1 MARFNPRVRAGRD
14 VSPCGFPGL
23 VSVSIHASARDA
35 TFYDAWDYG
44 SILVSIHASARDATQ
59 VSKLPHMYLQFQS
72 TRPRGTR
79 QGRITAV
86 YAEPEFQST
95 RPRGTRHGTWWM
107 VYNVSVSIHAS
118 ARDATRA
125 YPSRLYPFPSEFQ
138 STRPRGTRPC
148 STDAEVL
155 MPCFNPRVR
164 AGRDGVFLLSR
175 SALFVSIHAS
185 ARDATRRLHYNG
197 HGH

>member
-95 RPRGTRHGTWWM
+95 RPRGTRRSFFTL
-107 VYNVSVSIHAS
+107 
-118 ARDATRA
+118 
-125 YPSRLYPFPSEFQ
+125 PL
-138 STRPRGTRPC
+138 C
-148 STDAEVL
+148 SL
-155 MPCFNPRVR
+155 CFNPRVR
-164 AGRDGVFLLSR
+164 AGRD
-175 SALFVSIHAS
+175 A
-185 ARDATRRLHYNG
+185 ATSL
-197 HGH
+197 